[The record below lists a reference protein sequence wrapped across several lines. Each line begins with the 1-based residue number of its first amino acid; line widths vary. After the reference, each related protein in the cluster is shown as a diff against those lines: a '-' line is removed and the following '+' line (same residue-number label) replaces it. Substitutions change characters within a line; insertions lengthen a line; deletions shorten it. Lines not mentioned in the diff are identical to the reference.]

1 MLGYTYTYISFNELL
16 AASGTLL
23 QFSFI
28 QIIITALLL
37 WMTIFCI
44 FIFVPLVYITVSTAK
59 EIKEKKKKKQLLTQ
73 FLLQK
78 EIEDEVEK
86 EIKIQ
91 EEGEVMQ

>member
-1 MLGYTYTYISFNELL
+1 
-16 AASGTLL
+16 
-23 QFSFI
+23 
-28 QIIITALLL
+28 
-37 WMTIFCI
+37 MTIFCI